1 MNKLSPKK
9 NIYYWSPFLV
19 PIATPKAVVNS
30 AKSLKNYGKNYE
42 CSIIN
47 FFGEFNSFE
56 NVLKNEN
63 IKLINCFNKRL
74 LNVLPK
80 YGKLKS
86 RFSFIIVFILSFFPL
101 KRLISKQKPD
111 FLIIHLITSLPLILL
126 IFFKF
131 ETKFILRISGMP
143 KLGILRK
150 FLWKKAL
157 SKIYIVTCPT
167 QSTANY
173 IESLGIV
180 DKEKIKTLYDP
191 IIEINKINVQKKQN
205 INLPFKG
212 ENYFFT
218 AGRLT
223 KQKNFLFL
231 CKAIKKIIIDVPDF
245 KIIIAG
251 DGEDKSKISSFIQK
265 KNLQKNIFL
274 IGHVDNIFPYISL
287 SQGFILTSLW
297 EDPGFVLIEAAA
309 CRSPVFSSDCH
320 EGPKEI
326 IKNNSNGLLFKS
338 NDENDLVKNF
348 IKFKD
353 IISSP
358 EKKKKLIL
366 NNLILT
372 RQFSFFNHYV
382 KLNKILS
389 NACN

>member
-1 MNKLSPKK
+1 MKPKTK
-9 NIYYWSPFLV
+9 IFYWSPFLV

-30 AKSLKNYGKNYE
+30 AKALQNYGKGYE

-47 FFGEFNSFE
+47 FFGEFNKFQEDLE
-56 NVLKNEN
+56 NKD
-63 IKLINCFNKRL
+63 IKLINFFNNKL
-74 LNVLPK
+74 LNFLPK
-80 YGKLKS
+80 YGKLQS
-86 RFSFIIVFILSFFPL
+86 RLSFILIFALSFFPL
-101 KRLISKQKPD
+101 KKLISNQKPD

-131 ETKFILRISGMP
+131 KTKFILRISGLP

-167 QSTANY
+167 KSTANY

-191 IIEINKINVQKKQN
+191 IIEINKINLQKKQN

-212 ENYFFT
+212 EKYFFT

-251 DGEDKSKISSFIQK
+251 DGEDKSKILSFIKK

-274 IGHVDNIFPYISL
+274 IGHVENIFPYISL

-309 CRSPVFSSDCH
+309 CRSPVFSSDCP

>member
-1 MNKLSPKK
+1 
-9 NIYYWSPFLV
+9 V

-56 NVLKNEN
+56 NVLKNKN

-131 ETKFILRISGMP
+131 KTKFILRISGLP

-157 SKIYIVTCPT
+157 PKVYMITCPT
-167 QSTANY
+167 KSTANY
-173 IESLGIV
+173 IESLGII
-180 DKEKIKTLYDP
+180 DKEKVKTLYDP
-191 IIEINKINVQKKQN
+191 IIEINKINFQKKQN

-212 ENYFFT
+212 EKYFFT

-223 KQKNFLFL
+223 KQKNFLML
-231 CKAIKKIIIDVPDF
+231 CKAVKKVVLNFPSF
-245 KIIIAG
+245 KLVIAG
-251 DGEDKSKISSFIQK
+251 DGEDKNKILSYIE
-265 KNLQKNIFL
+265 KNNLKKNIFL
-274 IGHVDNIFPYISL
+274 IGYVGNIFPYINS
-287 SQGFILTSLW
+287 SQGFILSSLW
-297 EDPGFVLIEAAA
+297 EDPGFVLIEAGA
-309 CRSPVFSSDCH
+309 CKIPVFSSDCL

-326 IKNNSNGLLFKS
+326 IKDNINGILFKS
-338 NDENDLVKNF
+338 NDLNDFLKNF
-348 IKFKD
+348 ERFND
-353 IISSP
+353 IINN
-358 EKKKKLIL
+358 KDLKKKLIL

-372 RQFSFFNHYV
+372 KKFSLFSHYL
-382 KLNKILS
+382 KLDKILTVF
-389 NACN
+389 N

>member
-1 MNKLSPKK
+1 MKPKTR
-9 NIYYWSPFLV
+9 IFYWSPFLV

-30 AKSLKNYGKNYE
+30 AKALQNYGKRYE

-47 FFGEFNSFE
+47 FFGEFNKFQEDLE
-56 NVLKNEN
+56 NKD
-63 IKLINCFNKRL
+63 IKLINFFNNKL
-74 LNVLPK
+74 INFLPK
-80 YGKLKS
+80 YGKLQS
-86 RFSFIIVFILSFFPL
+86 RLSFILIFALSFFPL
-101 KRLISKQKPD
+101 KKLISNQKPD

-131 ETKFILRISGMP
+131 KTKFILRISGLP

>member
-56 NVLKNEN
+56 NVLKNKN
-63 IKLINCFNKRL
+63 IKLINYFNERL
-74 LNVLPK
+74 LNILPK

-101 KRLISKQKPD
+101 KGLISNQKPD

-131 ETKFILRISGMP
+131 ETKFILRISGLP

-157 SKIYIVTCPT
+157 PKVYMITCPT
-167 QSTANY
+167 KSTANY
-173 IESLGIV
+173 IESLGII

-191 IIEINKINVQKKQN
+191 IIEINKINLQKKQN

-212 ENYFFT
+212 EKYFFT

-223 KQKNFLFL
+223 KQKNFLML
-231 CKAIKKIIIDVPDF
+231 CKAVKKIVLNFPSF
-245 KIIIAG
+245 KLVIAG
-251 DGEDKSKISSFIQK
+251 DGEDKNKILSYIE
-265 KNLQKNIFL
+265 KNNLEKNIFL
-274 IGHVDNIFPYISL
+274 IGYVKNIFPYINS
-287 SQGFILTSLW
+287 SQGFILSSLW
-297 EDPGFVLIEAAA
+297 EDPGFVLLEAGA
-309 CRSPVFSSDCH
+309 CKIPIFSSDCL

-326 IKNNSNGLLFKS
+326 IKDNVNGILFKS
-338 NDENDLVKNF
+338 NDINNFAKNF
-348 IKFKD
+348 DRFNSIINNKD
-353 IISSP
+353 L
-358 EKKKKLIL
+358 KKKIVL
-366 NNLILT
+366 NNLILSKK
-372 RQFSFFNHYV
+372 FSLFSHYL
-382 KLNKILS
+382 KLDKILS
-389 NACN
+389 GFN

>member
-56 NVLKNEN
+56 NVLKNKN
-63 IKLINCFNKRL
+63 IKLINYFNERL
-74 LNVLPK
+74 LNILPK

-101 KRLISKQKPD
+101 KGLISNQKPD

-131 ETKFILRISGMP
+131 ETKFILRISGLP

-157 SKIYIVTCPT
+157 PKVYMITCPT
-167 QSTANY
+167 KSTANY
-173 IESLGIV
+173 IESLGII

-191 IIEINKINVQKKQN
+191 IIEINKINLQKKQN

-212 ENYFFT
+212 EKYFFT

-223 KQKNFLFL
+223 KQKNFLML
-231 CKAIKKIIIDVPDF
+231 CKAVKKIVLNFPSF
-245 KIIIAG
+245 KLVIAG
-251 DGEDKSKISSFIQK
+251 DGEDKNKILSYIE
-265 KNLQKNIFL
+265 KNNLEKNIFL
-274 IGHVDNIFPYISL
+274 IGYVKNIFPYINS
-287 SQGFILTSLW
+287 SQGFILSSLW
-297 EDPGFVLIEAAA
+297 EDPGFVLLEAGA
-309 CRSPVFSSDCH
+309 CKIPIFSSDCL

-326 IKNNSNGLLFKS
+326 IKDNVNGILFKS
-338 NDENDLVKNF
+338 NDINNFVKNF
-348 IKFKD
+348 DRFNSIINNKD
-353 IISSP
+353 L
-358 EKKKKLIL
+358 KKKIVL
-366 NNLILT
+366 NNLILSKK
-372 RQFSFFNHYV
+372 FSLFSHYL
-382 KLNKILS
+382 KLDKILS
-389 NACN
+389 GFN

>member
-56 NVLKNEN
+56 NVLKNKN

-101 KRLISKQKPD
+101 KGLISKQKPD

-131 ETKFILRISGMP
+131 KTKFILRISGLP

-157 SKIYIVTCPT
+157 PKVYMITCPT
-167 QSTANY
+167 KSTANY

-191 IIEINKINVQKKQN
+191 IIEINKINLQKKQN

-212 ENYFFT
+212 EKYFFT

-223 KQKNFLFL
+223 KQKNFLML
-231 CKAIKKIIIDVPDF
+231 CKAVKKVVLNFPSF
-245 KIIIAG
+245 KLVIAG
-251 DGEDKSKISSFIQK
+251 DGEDKNKILSYIE
-265 KNLQKNIFL
+265 KNNLEKNIFL
-274 IGHVDNIFPYISL
+274 IGYVRNIFPYINS
-287 SQGFILTSLW
+287 SQGFILSSLW
-297 EDPGFVLIEAAA
+297 EDPGFVLIEAGA
-309 CRSPVFSSDCH
+309 CKIPVFSSDCL
-320 EGPKEI
+320 EGPREI
-326 IKNNSNGLLFKS
+326 IKDNINGILFKS
-338 NDENDLVKNF
+338 NDINDFVKNF
-348 IKFKD
+348 GRFISIIDNKD
-353 IISSP
+353 L
-358 EKKKKLIL
+358 KKKLIL

-372 RQFSFFNHYV
+372 KKFSLFNHYL
-382 KLNKILS
+382 KLDKILKEF
-389 NACN
+389 N

>member
-1 MNKLSPKK
+1 MKPKTK
-9 NIYYWSPFLV
+9 IFYWSPFLV

-30 AKSLKNYGKNYE
+30 AKALQNYGKGYE

-47 FFGEFNSFE
+47 FFGEFNKFQEDLE
-56 NVLKNEN
+56 NKD
-63 IKLINCFNKRL
+63 IKLINFFNNKL
-74 LNVLPK
+74 INLLPK
-80 YGKLKS
+80 YGKLQS
-86 RFSFIIVFILSFFPL
+86 RLSFILIFAFSFFPL
-101 KRLISKQKPD
+101 KKLISNQKPD

-131 ETKFILRISGMP
+131 ETKFILRISGLP

-157 SKIYIVTCPT
+157 PKVYMITCPT
-167 QSTANY
+167 KSTANH
-173 IESLGIV
+173 IESLGII

-191 IIEINKINVQKKQN
+191 IIEINKINLQKKQN

-212 ENYFFT
+212 EKYFFT

-251 DGEDKSKISSFIQK
+251 DGEDKSKILSFIKK

-274 IGHVDNIFPYISL
+274 IGHVENIFPYISL

-309 CRSPVFSSDCH
+309 CRSPVFSSDCP

>member
-1 MNKLSPKK
+1 MNKLNPKK

-56 NVLKNEN
+56 NVLKNKN

-131 ETKFILRISGMP
+131 ETKFILRISGLP

-157 SKIYIVTCPT
+157 PKVYMITCPT
-167 QSTANY
+167 KSTANY

-191 IIEINKINVQKKQN
+191 IIEINKINLQKKQN

-212 ENYFFT
+212 EKYFFT

-223 KQKNFLFL
+223 KQKNFLML
-231 CKAIKKIIIDVPDF
+231 CKAVKKVVLNFPSF
-245 KIIIAG
+245 KLVIAG
-251 DGEDKSKISSFIQK
+251 DGEDKNKILSYIE
-265 KNLQKNIFL
+265 KNNLEKNIFL
-274 IGHVDNIFPYISL
+274 IGYVRNIFPYINS
-287 SQGFILTSLW
+287 SQGFILSSLW
-297 EDPGFVLIEAAA
+297 EDPGFVLIEAGA
-309 CRSPVFSSDCH
+309 CKIPVFSSDCL
-320 EGPKEI
+320 EGPREI
-326 IKNNSNGLLFKS
+326 IKDNINGILFKS
-338 NDENDLVKNF
+338 NDINDFVKNF
-348 IKFKD
+348 GRFISIIDNKD
-353 IISSP
+353 L
-358 EKKKKLIL
+358 KKKLIL

-372 RQFSFFNHYV
+372 KKFSLFNHYL
-382 KLNKILS
+382 KLDKILKEF
-389 NACN
+389 N

>member
-1 MNKLSPKK
+1 MKPKTK
-9 NIYYWSPFLV
+9 IFYWSPFLV

-30 AKSLKNYGKNYE
+30 AKALQNYGKGYE

-47 FFGEFNSFE
+47 FFGEFNKFQEDLE
-56 NVLKNEN
+56 NKD
-63 IKLINCFNKRL
+63 IKLINFFNNKL
-74 LNVLPK
+74 INFLPK
-80 YGKLKS
+80 YGKLQS
-86 RFSFIIVFILSFFPL
+86 RLSFILIFALSFFPL
-101 KRLISKQKPD
+101 KKLISNQKPD

-131 ETKFILRISGMP
+131 ETKFILRISGLP

>member
-1 MNKLSPKK
+1 LKPKTK
-9 NIYYWSPFLV
+9 IFYWSPFLV

-30 AKSLKNYGKNYE
+30 AKALQNYGKGYE

-47 FFGEFNSFE
+47 FFGEFNKFQEDLE
-56 NVLKNEN
+56 NKD
-63 IKLINCFNKRL
+63 IKLINFFNNKL
-74 LNVLPK
+74 INFLPK
-80 YGKLKS
+80 YGKLQS
-86 RFSFIIVFILSFFPL
+86 RLSFILIFALSFFPL
-101 KRLISKQKPD
+101 KKLISNQKPD

-131 ETKFILRISGMP
+131 KTKFILRISGLP

-358 EKKKKLIL
+358 QKKKKLIL

-389 NACN
+389 NVCN

>member
-1 MNKLSPKK
+1 MNKLNPKK

-56 NVLKNEN
+56 NVLKNKN
-63 IKLINCFNKRL
+63 IKLINYFNERL
-74 LNVLPK
+74 LNILPK

-101 KRLISKQKPD
+101 KGLISNQKPD

-131 ETKFILRISGMP
+131 ETKFILRISGLP

-157 SKIYIVTCPT
+157 PKVYMITCPT
-167 QSTANY
+167 KSTANY
-173 IESLGIV
+173 IESLGII

-191 IIEINKINVQKKQN
+191 IIEINKINLQKKQN

-212 ENYFFT
+212 EKYFFT

-223 KQKNFLFL
+223 KQKNFLML
-231 CKAIKKIIIDVPDF
+231 CKAVKKKVLNFPSF
-245 KIIIAG
+245 KLVIAG
-251 DGEDKSKISSFIQK
+251 DGEDKNKILSYIE
-265 KNLQKNIFL
+265 KNNLEKNIFL
-274 IGHVDNIFPYISL
+274 IGYVKNIFPYINS
-287 SQGFILTSLW
+287 SQGFILSSLW
-297 EDPGFVLIEAAA
+297 EDPGFVLLEAGA
-309 CRSPVFSSDCH
+309 CKIPIFSSDCL

-326 IKNNSNGLLFKS
+326 IKDNVNGILFKS
-338 NDENDLVKNF
+338 NDINNFAKNF
-348 IKFKD
+348 DRFNSIINNKD
-353 IISSP
+353 L
-358 EKKKKLIL
+358 KKKIVL
-366 NNLILT
+366 NNLILSKK
-372 RQFSFFNHYV
+372 FSLFSHYL
-382 KLNKILS
+382 KLDKILS
-389 NACN
+389 GFN

>member
-157 SKIYIVTCPT
+157 PKVYMITCPT
-167 QSTANY
+167 KSTANY
-173 IESLGIV
+173 IESLGII

-191 IIEINKINVQKKQN
+191 IIEINKINLQKKQN
-205 INLPFKG
+205 INLSFKG
-212 ENYFFT
+212 DKYFFT

-223 KQKNFLFL
+223 KQKNFLML
-231 CKAIKKIIIDVPDF
+231 CKAVKKVVLNFPSF
-245 KIIIAG
+245 KLVIAG
-251 DGEDKSKISSFIQK
+251 DGEDKNKILSYIE
-265 KNLQKNIFL
+265 KNNLEKNIFL
-274 IGHVDNIFPYISL
+274 IGYVRNIFPYINS
-287 SQGFILTSLW
+287 SQGFILSSLW

-309 CRSPVFSSDCH
+309 CKIPVFSSDCL

-326 IKNNSNGLLFKS
+326 IKDNINGILFKS
-338 NDENDLVKNF
+338 NDLNDFLKNF
-348 IKFKD
+348 ERFNNIINNKD
-353 IISSP
+353 L
-358 EKKKKLIL
+358 KKKLIL
-366 NNLILT
+366 NNLKLIKKFSLFRHYLELDKILT
-372 RQFSFFNHYV
+372 VFN
-382 KLNKILS
+382 
-389 NACN
+389 

>member
-1 MNKLSPKK
+1 MKPKTK
-9 NIYYWSPFLV
+9 IFYWSPFLV

-30 AKSLKNYGKNYE
+30 AKALQNYGKGYE

-47 FFGEFNSFE
+47 FFGEFNKFQEDLE
-56 NVLKNEN
+56 NKD
-63 IKLINCFNKRL
+63 IKLINFFNNKL
-74 LNVLPK
+74 INFLPK
-80 YGKLKS
+80 YGKLQS
-86 RFSFIIVFILSFFPL
+86 RLSFILIFALSFFPL
-101 KRLISKQKPD
+101 KKLISNQKPD

-131 ETKFILRISGMP
+131 KTKFILRISGLP

-157 SKIYIVTCPT
+157 PKVYMITCPT
-167 QSTANY
+167 KSTANY

>member
-1 MNKLSPKK
+1 M
-9 NIYYWSPFLV
+9 

-56 NVLKNEN
+56 NVLKNKN
-63 IKLINCFNKRL
+63 IKLINYFNERL
-74 LNVLPK
+74 LNILPK

-101 KRLISKQKPD
+101 KGLISNQKPD

-131 ETKFILRISGMP
+131 ETKFILRISGLP

-157 SKIYIVTCPT
+157 PKVYMITCPT
-167 QSTANY
+167 KSTANY
-173 IESLGIV
+173 IESLGII

-191 IIEINKINVQKKQN
+191 IIEINKINLQKKQN

-212 ENYFFT
+212 EKYFFT

-223 KQKNFLFL
+223 KQKNFLML
-231 CKAIKKIIIDVPDF
+231 CKAVKKIVLNFPSF
-245 KIIIAG
+245 KLVIAG
-251 DGEDKSKISSFIQK
+251 DGEDKNKILSYIE
-265 KNLQKNIFL
+265 KNNLEKNIFL
-274 IGHVDNIFPYISL
+274 IGYVKNIFPYINS
-287 SQGFILTSLW
+287 SQGFILSSLW
-297 EDPGFVLIEAAA
+297 EDPGFVLLEAGA
-309 CRSPVFSSDCH
+309 CKIPIFSSDCL

-326 IKNNSNGLLFKS
+326 IKDNVNGILFKS
-338 NDENDLVKNF
+338 NDINNFAKNF
-348 IKFKD
+348 DRFNSIINNKD
-353 IISSP
+353 L
-358 EKKKKLIL
+358 KKKIVL
-366 NNLILT
+366 NNLILSKK
-372 RQFSFFNHYV
+372 FSLFSHYL
-382 KLNKILS
+382 KLDKILS
-389 NACN
+389 GFN

>member
-1 MNKLSPKK
+1 MKPKTK
-9 NIYYWSPFLV
+9 IFYWSPFLV

-30 AKSLKNYGKNYE
+30 AKALQNYGKGYE

-47 FFGEFNSFE
+47 FFGEFNKFQEDLE
-56 NVLKNEN
+56 NKD
-63 IKLINCFNKRL
+63 IKLINFFNNKL
-74 LNVLPK
+74 INFLPK
-80 YGKLKS
+80 YGKLQS
-86 RFSFIIVFILSFFPL
+86 RLSFILIFALSFFPL
-101 KRLISKQKPD
+101 KKLISNQKPD

-131 ETKFILRISGMP
+131 KTKFILRISGLP

>member
-1 MNKLSPKK
+1 LNPKK

-30 AKSLKNYGKNYE
+30 AKSLKKYAKNYE

-56 NVLKNEN
+56 NVLKNKN
-63 IKLINCFNKRL
+63 IKLINCFDKRL

-86 RFSFIIVFILSFFPL
+86 RLSFIIVFMLSFFPL
-101 KRLISKQKPD
+101 KKLISKQKPD

-131 ETKFILRISGMP
+131 KTKFILRISGLP
-143 KLGILRK
+143 KLGMFRK

-157 SKIYIVTCPT
+157 PKIYMITCPT
-167 QSTANY
+167 KSTANY

-191 IIEINKINVQKKQN
+191 IIEINKINLQKKQD

-212 ENYFFT
+212 EKYFFT

-223 KQKNFLFL
+223 KQKNFLML
-231 CKAIKKIIIDVPDF
+231 CKAVKKLILNFPDF
-245 KIIIAG
+245 ILVIAG
-251 DGEDKSKISSFIQK
+251 DGEDKNKILSYIE
-265 KNLQKNIFL
+265 KNSLEKNIFL
-274 IGHVDNIFPYISL
+274 IGYIKNIFPYINS
-287 SQGFILTSLW
+287 SQGFILSSLW

-309 CRSPVFSSDCH
+309 CKIPVFSSDCP

-326 IKNNSNGLLFKS
+326 IKDNVNGILFKS
-338 NDENDLVKNF
+338 NDLNDF
-348 IKFKD
+348 IKSFVRFNSIINNKD
-353 IISSP
+353 L
-358 EKKKKLIL
+358 KKKLIL
-366 NNLILT
+366 NNLILS
-372 RQFSFFNHYV
+372 RKFSLFSHYLR
-382 KLNKILS
+382 LNKILKGFH
-389 NACN
+389 

>member
-1 MNKLSPKK
+1 MKPKTK
-9 NIYYWSPFLV
+9 IFYWSPFLV

-30 AKSLKNYGKNYE
+30 AKALQNYGKGYE

-47 FFGEFNSFE
+47 FFGEFNKFQEDLE
-56 NVLKNEN
+56 NKD
-63 IKLINCFNKRL
+63 IKLINFFNNKL
-74 LNVLPK
+74 INFLPK
-80 YGKLKS
+80 YGKLQS
-86 RFSFIIVFILSFFPL
+86 RLSFILIFALSFFPL
-101 KRLISKQKPD
+101 KKLISNQKPD

-131 ETKFILRISGMP
+131 KTKFILRISGLP

-382 KLNKILS
+382 KLNKLLS

>member
-1 MNKLSPKK
+1 MKSKTK
-9 NIYYWSPFLV
+9 IFYWSPFLV

-30 AKSLKNYGKNYE
+30 AKALQNYGKGYE

-47 FFGEFNSFE
+47 FFGEFNKFQEDLE
-56 NVLKNEN
+56 NKD
-63 IKLINCFNKRL
+63 IKLINFFNNKL
-74 LNVLPK
+74 LNFLPK
-80 YGKLKS
+80 YGKLQS
-86 RFSFIIVFILSFFPL
+86 RLSFILIFALSFFPL
-101 KRLISKQKPD
+101 KKLISNQKPD

-131 ETKFILRISGMP
+131 KTKFILRISGLP

-167 QSTANY
+167 KSTANY

-191 IIEINKINVQKKQN
+191 IIEINKINLQKKQN

-212 ENYFFT
+212 EKYFFT

-251 DGEDKSKISSFIQK
+251 DGEDKSKILSFIKK

-274 IGHVDNIFPYISL
+274 IGHVENIFPYISL

-309 CRSPVFSSDCH
+309 CRSPVFSSDCP

>member
-1 MNKLSPKK
+1 M
-9 NIYYWSPFLV
+9 

-56 NVLKNEN
+56 NVLKNKN
-63 IKLINCFNKRL
+63 IKLINYFNERL
-74 LNVLPK
+74 LNILPK

-101 KRLISKQKPD
+101 KGLISKQKPD

-131 ETKFILRISGMP
+131 KTKFILRISGLP

-157 SKIYIVTCPT
+157 PKVYMITCPT
-167 QSTANY
+167 KSTANY
-173 IESLGIV
+173 IESLGII

-191 IIEINKINVQKKQN
+191 IIEINKINLQKKQN

-212 ENYFFT
+212 EKYFFT

-223 KQKNFLFL
+223 KQKNFLML
-231 CKAIKKIIIDVPDF
+231 CKAVKKIVLNFPSF
-245 KIIIAG
+245 KLVIAG
-251 DGEDKSKISSFIQK
+251 DGEDKNKILSYIE
-265 KNLQKNIFL
+265 KNNLEKNIFL
-274 IGHVDNIFPYISL
+274 IGYVKNIFPYINS
-287 SQGFILTSLW
+287 SQGFILSSLW
-297 EDPGFVLIEAAA
+297 EDPGFVLLEAGA
-309 CRSPVFSSDCH
+309 CKIPIFSSDCL

-326 IKNNSNGLLFKS
+326 IKDNVNGILFKS
-338 NDENDLVKNF
+338 NDINNFAKNF
-348 IKFKD
+348 DRFNSIINNKD
-353 IISSP
+353 L
-358 EKKKKLIL
+358 KKKIVL
-366 NNLILT
+366 NNLILSKK
-372 RQFSFFNHYV
+372 FSLFSHYL
-382 KLNKILS
+382 KLDKILS
-389 NACN
+389 GFN

>member
-1 MNKLSPKK
+1 MNKLNPKK

-56 NVLKNEN
+56 NVLKNKN

-131 ETKFILRISGMP
+131 ETKFILRISGLP

-157 SKIYIVTCPT
+157 PKVYMITCPT
-167 QSTANY
+167 KSTANY

-191 IIEINKINVQKKQN
+191 IIEINKINLQKKQN

-212 ENYFFT
+212 EKYFFT

-223 KQKNFLFL
+223 KQKNFLML
-231 CKAIKKIIIDVPDF
+231 CKAVKKVVLNFPSF
-245 KIIIAG
+245 KLVIAG
-251 DGEDKSKISSFIQK
+251 DGEDKNKILSYIE
-265 KNLQKNIFL
+265 KNNLEKNIFL
-274 IGHVDNIFPYISL
+274 IGYVRNIFPYINS
-287 SQGFILTSLW
+287 SQGFILSSLW

-309 CRSPVFSSDCH
+309 CKIPVFSSDCL

-326 IKNNSNGLLFKS
+326 IKDNINGILFKS
-338 NDENDLVKNF
+338 NDLNDFLKNF
-348 IKFKD
+348 ERFNNIINNKD
-353 IISSP
+353 L
-358 EKKKKLIL
+358 KKKLIL
-366 NNLILT
+366 NNLKLIKKFSLFRHYLELDKILT
-372 RQFSFFNHYV
+372 VFN
-382 KLNKILS
+382 
-389 NACN
+389 

>member
-1 MNKLSPKK
+1 MKPKTK
-9 NIYYWSPFLV
+9 IFYWSPFLV

-30 AKSLKNYGKNYE
+30 AKALQNYGKGYE

-47 FFGEFNSFE
+47 FFGEFNKFQEDLE
-56 NVLKNEN
+56 NKD
-63 IKLINCFNKRL
+63 IKLINFFNNKL
-74 LNVLPK
+74 INFLPK
-80 YGKLKS
+80 YGKLQS
-86 RFSFIIVFILSFFPL
+86 RLSFILIFALSFFPL
-101 KRLISKQKPD
+101 KKLISNQKPD

-131 ETKFILRISGMP
+131 ETKFILRISGLP

-157 SKIYIVTCPT
+157 PKVYMITCPT
-167 QSTANY
+167 KSTANY

>member
-1 MNKLSPKK
+1 LNQLNPKK

-30 AKSLKNYGKNYE
+30 AKSLKKYAKNYE

-56 NVLKNEN
+56 NVLKNKN
-63 IKLINCFNKRL
+63 IKLINCFDKRL

-86 RFSFIIVFILSFFPL
+86 RLSFIIVFMLSFFPL
-101 KRLISKQKPD
+101 KKLISKQKPD

-131 ETKFILRISGMP
+131 KTKFILRISGLP
-143 KLGILRK
+143 KLGMFRK

-157 SKIYIVTCPT
+157 PKIYMITCPT
-167 QSTANY
+167 KSTANY

-191 IIEINKINVQKKQN
+191 IIEINKINLQKKQD

-212 ENYFFT
+212 EKYFFT

-223 KQKNFLFL
+223 KQKNFLML
-231 CKAIKKIIIDVPDF
+231 CKAVKKLILNFPDF
-245 KIIIAG
+245 ILVIAG
-251 DGEDKSKISSFIQK
+251 DGEDKNKILSYIE
-265 KNLQKNIFL
+265 KNSLEKNIFL
-274 IGHVDNIFPYISL
+274 IGYIKNIFPYINS
-287 SQGFILTSLW
+287 SQGFILSSLW

-309 CRSPVFSSDCH
+309 CKIPVFSSDCP

-326 IKNNSNGLLFKS
+326 IKDNVNGILFKS
-338 NDENDLVKNF
+338 NDLNDF
-348 IKFKD
+348 IKSFVRFNSIINNKD
-353 IISSP
+353 L
-358 EKKKKLIL
+358 KKKLIL
-366 NNLILT
+366 NNLILS
-372 RQFSFFNHYV
+372 RKFSLFSHYLR
-382 KLNKILS
+382 LNKILKGFH
-389 NACN
+389 